1 MLKNRNGLR
10 YLALA
15 GGLVLGKED
24 PGNVSEGFEQL
35 LEVVLLGT
43 LTQVA
48 HPENIERSQIRMK
61 VLNSS
66 WRSFSWALSLRL
78 LTLKT

>member
-1 MLKNRNGLR
+1 VLKNRNGLR

-35 LEVVLLGT
+35 LEIVLLGT
-43 LTQVA
+43 LTQFA
-48 HPENIERSQIRMK
+48 HPENIERSQIPYLCVK
-61 VLNSS
+61 VWNNYSGCS
-66 WRSFSWALSLRL
+66 P
-78 LTLKT
+78 

>member
-1 MLKNRNGLR
+1 MD

-48 HPENIERSQIRMK
+48 HPENIERSQIRVGIK
-61 VLNSS
+61 N
-66 WRSFSWALSLRL
+66 
-78 LTLKT
+78 LTKKPTQKNPPKKTH

>member
-1 MLKNRNGLR
+1 MD

-48 HPENIERSQIRMK
+48 HPENIERSQIEK
-61 VLNSS
+61 VLSSS
-66 WRSFSWALSLRL
+66 WRSFSWALSLWL
-78 LTLKT
+78 LTLKI